1 MSRFII
7 VKTARDPN
15 SIFNQIAYAL
25 DFDQY
30 RVTCGEDEFDAFV
43 WARNILSVKEQVR
56 EWRPAAIFSDE
67 SMEE

>member
-7 VKTARDPN
+7 VKTARDP
-15 SIFNQIAYAL
+15 STPFRKLAYEL

-30 RVTCGEDEFDAFV
+30 RATCGEIGFDAFV
-43 WARNILSVKEQVR
+43 WAEDIAAAKAQVR
-56 EWRPAAIFSDE
+56 EWHPTAVFSDE